1 MSARTA
7 RDGNG
12 PMISTE
18 ASAGARILLVEDDA
32 ANRALVRAIVSRG
45 AEPELR
51 GACLVEANDLA
62 QARAALAGGPV
73 DVLLLDMGLPDGNGM
88 ELAAELRN
96 SRRGRPP
103 AVVAVTGD
111 ASAQQ
116 ADAAIAAGCQ
126 AVLAKPYTAADLRA
140 LLASLLRRGRDAAGT
155 RRIPAERS
163 GGSAR
168 ADQVGCLFG
177 DHDGRGV
184 GVPPGHGGHDGG
196 VHHAQCFQAE
206 HP

>member
-12 PMISTE
+12 PMTGTGGQ
-18 ASAGARILLVEDDA
+18 AGARILLVEDDA

-62 QARAALAGGPV
+62 QARAVLAGGPV
-73 DVLLLDMGLPDGNGM
+73 EVLLLDMGLPDGNGL

-96 SRRGRPP
+96 SQRGRPP
-103 AVVAVTGD
+103 AIVAVTGD

-140 LLASLLRRGRDAAGT
+140 LLASLLRRGRDA
-155 RRIPAERS
+155 PDS
-163 GGSAR
+163 G
-168 ADQVGCLFG
+168 
-177 DHDGRGV
+177 
-184 GVPPGHGGHDGG
+184 
-196 VHHAQCFQAE
+196 
-206 HP
+206 